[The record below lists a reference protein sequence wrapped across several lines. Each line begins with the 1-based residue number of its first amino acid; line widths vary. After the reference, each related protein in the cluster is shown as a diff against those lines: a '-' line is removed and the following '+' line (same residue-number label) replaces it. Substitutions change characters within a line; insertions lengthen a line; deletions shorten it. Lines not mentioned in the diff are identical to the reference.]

1 MNPVFNFW
9 GIGSLLCLLNFSAFG
24 QKDSSAGYYASFDG
38 TKIHYEVKGKGS
50 PVVLIHGFI
59 VNGDSWK
66 RTELYN
72 QLSTGG
78 FKVIILDMRGNG
90 LSDKP
95 HQPESYEKDAEAK
108 DIMGLVSV
116 LGIKQ
121 YCIVGYSRGSIIASR
136 LLVLDPRVR
145 AAVLGGMGAD
155 FTDTA
160 WPRRKM
166 FYRALIG
173 EDVPELVS
181 MVKYVKDSGLDQL
194 ALAYLQKSQ
203 PSTSKQELSRVS
215 KPVLVIS
222 GDQDSDNGS
231 SKELTA
237 LIRGALHATVP
248 GDHGGASK
256 TKEFSDA
263 VISFLKAR

>member
-1 MNPVFNFW
+1 M
-9 GIGSLLCLLNFSAFG
+9 
-24 QKDSSAGYYASFDG
+24 
-38 TKIHYEVKGKGS
+38 
-50 PVVLIHGFI
+50 
-59 VNGDSWK
+59 
-66 RTELYN
+66 
-72 QLSTGG
+72 
-78 FKVIILDMRGNG
+78 
-90 LSDKP
+90 
-95 HQPESYEKDAEAK
+95 
-108 DIMGLVSV
+108 
-116 LGIKQ
+116 
-121 YCIVGYSRGSIIASR
+121 GYSRGSIIASR

-203 PSTSKQELSRVS
+203 PSTSKQELSRVC

-231 SKELTA
+231 SRELTA
-237 LIRGALHATVP
+237 LIPGALHATVP

-256 TKEFSDA
+256 TREFSDA
-263 VISFLKAR
+263 VIHFFKAR